1 MATTVTLQA
10 VCVSCLPARVPQ
22 AGENA
27 NQVMI
32 AINSHLSLLHESAK
46 GITLEEVLL
55 WPS

>member
-1 MATTVTLQA
+1 MATAVTLQA
-10 VCVSCLPARVPQ
+10 VSVSCLPAHAPQ

-27 NQVMI
+27 NQAMI
-32 AINSHLSLLHESAK
+32 AINSHLSLLRESAK